1 MARRR
6 MDIQTV
12 VVGSGPVASLVVL
25 KPHELA
31 EDEHPTRLPIRI
43 GTVEATA
50 ISMGVEPQEGGRPMT
65 HDLLRSAINDLGATV
80 SGVCISDVSG
90 TTFFALVELE
100 KSSGETISVDARP
113 SDAIAL
119 AVRTDAPIY
128 AETDVLDTAGLPD
141 FGAIEESTRER
152 ELADFH
158 DFVETLSPGDFS
170 AAD

>member
-1 MARRR
+1 
-6 MDIQTV
+6 
-12 VVGSGPVASLVVL
+12 
-25 KPHELA
+25 
-31 EDEHPTRLPIRI
+31 
-43 GTVEATA
+43 
-50 ISMGVEPQEGGRPMT
+50 MT

>member
-50 ISMGVEPQEGGRPMT
+50 ISMGVEPPEGGRPMT

>member
-1 MARRR
+1 

-65 HDLLRSAINDLGATV
+65 HDLLRSVINDLGATV

>member
-119 AVRTDAPIY
+119 AVQRMHRSMQRPTSSIRQVYPI
-128 AETDVLDTAGLPD
+128 
-141 FGAIEESTRER
+141 
-152 ELADFH
+152 
-158 DFVETLSPGDFS
+158 S
-170 AAD
+170 AQSRKEIGRAHV